1 MKLSNKAFISSI
13 LALCMALSLVITTYA
28 TTRASAHL
36 DSYRAT
42 LTPKNSSKIAITV
55 DVDGTGLMDDIGAT
69 KIYVY
74 KSTDNEHFYYLRTFD
89 SKDYPAMM
97 THNAYYY
104 YNTPITFQ
112 GVAGCYYYANVDVYA
127 AKNGGSSTRTYTT
140 SSVQASNNPS
150 TIQIAE

>member
-1 MKLSNKAFISSI
+1 MKLSNKAFISSF
-13 LALCMALSLVITTYA
+13 LALCMVLSLVITTYA

-36 DSYRAT
+36 DSYCAS

-74 KSTDNEHFYYLRTFD
+74 RSTDNEHFYYLRTFD
-89 SKDYPAMM
+89 SKDYPVMM
-97 THNAYYY
+97 KHNVYYYCDTPIIFQGVSGYYY
-104 YNTPITFQ
+104 Y
-112 GVAGCYYYANVDVYA
+112 AHVDVYA
-127 AKNGGSSTRTYTT
+127 AKDGGSSTRSYTT

-150 TIQIAE
+150 TTQIAE

>member
-1 MKLSNKAFISSI
+1 MKLSNKAFISSF
-13 LALCMALSLVITTYA
+13 LALCMVLSLVITTYA

-36 DSYRAT
+36 DSYCAS

-74 KSTDNEHFYYLRTFD
+74 RSTDNEHFYYLRTFD

-97 THNAYYY
+97 KHNVYYYCDTPIIFQGVSGYYY
-104 YNTPITFQ
+104 Y
-112 GVAGCYYYANVDVYA
+112 AHVDVYA
-127 AKNGGSSTRTYTT
+127 AKDGGSSTRSYTT

-150 TIQIAE
+150 TTQIAE

>member
-1 MKLSNKAFISSI
+1 MKLSNKAFISSF
-13 LALCMALSLVITTYA
+13 LALCMVLSLVITTYA

-36 DSYRAT
+36 DSYCAS
-42 LTPKNSSKIAITV
+42 LTPKNSSKISVTV
-55 DVDGTGLMDDIGAT
+55 EVDGTGLMDDIGAT
-69 KIYVY
+69 KIYIY

-89 SKDYPAMM
+89 SKDYPDMM
-97 THNAYYY
+97 GHNAFYYCK
-104 YNTPITFQ
+104 TPITFQ

>member
-1 MKLSNKAFISSI
+1 MKISNKAFISSI
-13 LALCMALSLVITTYA
+13 LALCMVLCLVITTYA

-36 DSYRAT
+36 DSYRAS
-42 LTPKNSSKIAITV
+42 LTPKNSSRIAITV

-97 THNAYYY
+97 THNAYFYY
-104 YNTPITFQ
+104 ETPIIFQ
-112 GVAGCYYYANVDVYA
+112 GVSGYYYYAHVDVYA
-127 AKNGGSSTRTYTT
+127 AKDGGSSTRSYTT

>member
-1 MKLSNKAFISSI
+1 MKISNKAFISSI
-13 LALCMALSLVITTYA
+13 LALCMGLCLVITTYA

-36 DSYRAT
+36 DSYRAS
-42 LTPKNSSKIAITV
+42 LTPKNSSRIAITI

-97 THNAYYY
+97 THNAYFYY
-104 YNTPITFQ
+104 ETPIIFQ
-112 GVAGCYYYANVDVYA
+112 GVSGYYYYAHVDVYA
-127 AKNGGSSTRTYTT
+127 AKDGGSSTRSYTT